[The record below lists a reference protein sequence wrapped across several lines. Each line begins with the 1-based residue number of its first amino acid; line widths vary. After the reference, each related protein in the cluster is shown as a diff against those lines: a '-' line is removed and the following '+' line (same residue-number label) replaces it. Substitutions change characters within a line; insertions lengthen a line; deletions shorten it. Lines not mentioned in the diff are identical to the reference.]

1 MKLWGHARLR
11 DREPLSPLWGEGRVR
26 GADQV
31 AKRQRDYPK
40 ANTRAKRLR
49 RKMTPAEEQLWSML
63 KKIDGRHFRNQTP
76 IGPHVFDFA
85 ELGARL
91 LIEVDG
97 GIHDLAEVKHRDEA
111 KEAWAMSQGFR
122 VLRIPNAYVFGTGDP
137 AMQLVMAALRESVDR
152 S

>member
-1 MKLWGHARLR
+1 M
-11 DREPLSPLWGEGRVR
+11 R
-26 GADQV
+26 GAVQV
-31 AKRQRDYPK
+31 AERQRDFPK

-49 RKMTPAEEQLWSML
+49 RKLTPAERRLWSML
-63 KKIDGRHFRNQTP
+63 QKIEGRHFRNQAP

-97 GIHDLAEVKHRDEA
+97 GIHDLAYVKHRDEA
-111 KEAWAMSQGFR
+111 KEAWAISEGFR

-137 AMQLVMAALRESVDR
+137 AMQLVMAALRESAG
-152 S
+152 